1 MMKYAFSALVAIGL
15 AGAAAAQSDSANR
28 TIDVFRHLDAGGN
41 FNIRFEPSDV
51 PSLRMDGDADD
62 IEDIEVDYHGD
73 TLEIRQD
80 RGALRWFG
88 RRRRLDVTIYVSGPN
103 VASFDLSQ
111 GIDANITSLE
121 SDDVAIR
128 VSTGADAEFS
138 GTCGTARINVSTG
151 ADLDGRDLVCA
162 SIRAN
167 ASTGA
172 NATIDARDALVAN
185 ASTGADIRSI
195 SRPQSLSMRSST
207 GGNVRAGSRRS
218 N

>member
-15 AGAAAAQSDSANR
+15 AGTAAAQSATTQRS
-28 TIDVFRHLDAGGN
+28 IDNFRHLDAGGN
-41 FNIRFEPSDV
+41 FDIRFEPSDV
-51 PSLRMDGDADD
+51 ASLRFEGDVDDIDD
-62 IEDIEVDYHGD
+62 IEIDLRGD

-80 RGALRWFG
+80 RGALGWFG
-88 RRRRLDVTIYVSGPN
+88 RRRHLNLTVYVSGPG
-103 VASFDLSQ
+103 VSSFEFSR
-111 GIDANITSLE
+111 GIDANISALE
-121 SDDVAIR
+121 GDDIAIR

-151 ADLDGRDLVCA
+151 SDLDGRDLACGT
-162 SIRAN
+162 IRAN

-172 NATIDARDALVAN
+172 TVTIDARDELVAN

-195 SRPQSLSMRSST
+195 TRPQSLSVRSST